1 VPLLVHEVLQLQT
14 QLVDLAA
21 RISDDLARAAHR
33 QDGIPVQAAQRA
45 DARDQFRLVQ
55 HLLRRR
61 RQWGGV
67 AVGRR

>member
-21 RISDDLARAAHR
+21 RISDDLACAAHR

-45 DARDQFRLVQ
+45 DARD
-55 HLLRRR
+55 
-61 RQWGGV
+61 
-67 AVGRR
+67 